1 MNNKAPRDATFSAFD
16 KSHLYVDARYNY
28 WESNGKKGV
37 PDDSLFNLGDKIKF
51 KPLIKS
57 FINWTSVVVPNNWYT
72 GPQIGGHGE
81 GTGSG
86 PLGPGGGIPGPGSN
100 LGPGGGGQY
109 GPVGGSDYGNGT
121 SQGGKPISNPGING
135 SSNANSLSQ
144 IDESNANKNLL
155 TVGLTAN
162 VASLASVGGFASSD
176 AGKSSSSSSS
186 EDVKAYELDEEEV
199 TKQLDNP
206 KTIFTFIG
214 LIIILII
221 CLFIGYKRRKDKENE

>member
-1 MNNKAPRDATFSAFD
+1 M
-16 KSHLYVDARYNY
+16 
-28 WESNGKKGV
+28 
-37 PDDSLFNLGDKIKF
+37 GDKIKF

-57 FINWTSVVVPNNWYT
+57 FINWTSVVVPNNPHGNGTATPGGNDKPASGPTVITKTNPIWYT

-214 LIIILII
+214 LITMLII